1 MRLMH
6 SAVVVAITVLSMPV
20 AQAASLASASVSGL
34 NFTLIDLDPNDGVT
48 SSFSFT
54 NTVGSTAFTLSASD
68 TSLGETESA
77 SSSRAG
83 TFSFTRDQWL
93 SLTNTSV
100 HGILNNEGLSVTG
113 AANGAST
120 SFVGSV
126 SSGASNYYYYYSTP
140 GNLSLTAN
148 SLLLVDVNYQLV
160 AEASN
165 PQACG
170 GGYYYYSPCASSE
183 VANANVSS
191 YLSYVYSGSPISA
204 SYNATESR
212 SLQSYAT
219 GAYTGYEYRY
229 DPYGYY
235 YTPVYVEV
243 PVTEQFK
250 QESGTLRSV
259 FSNSS
264 NATQSAS
271 FYLSA
276 SVTGQAMTAAV
287 PEPSTYAL
295 MLLGLGGIGLVAS
308 RQRRQA

>member
-6 SAVVVAITVLSMPV
+6 SAVVMAITVLSMPV

-48 SSFSFT
+48 SSFSFM
-54 NTVGSTAFTLSASD
+54 NTAGSTAFTLSASD
-68 TSLGETESA
+68 SSRAETESA

-100 HGILNNEGLSVTG
+100 QETISNEELSVSG
-113 AANGAST
+113 AANGPGT
-120 SFVGSV
+120 SFSGSATTG
-126 SSGASNYYYYYSTP
+126 SSSSYYYYDTSR
-140 GNLSLTAN
+140 NLSLTAN
-148 SLLLVDVNYQLV
+148 SLLLIDANYDLV

-170 GGYYYYSPCASSE
+170 YYSYYSCSSSE
-183 VANANVSS
+183 VATATVTSS
-191 YLSYVYSGSPISA
+191 LSYSYSGSAISA
-204 SYNATESR
+204 SYNGTESR
-212 SLQSYAT
+212 SLQSYAS
-219 GAYTGYEYRY
+219 GAYTSYEYRY

-235 YTPVYVEV
+235 YGTVYVVV
-243 PVTEQFK
+243 PATEQFK

-264 NATQSAS
+264 DVTQSAS

-276 SVTGQAMTAAV
+276 SVAGQATTAAV